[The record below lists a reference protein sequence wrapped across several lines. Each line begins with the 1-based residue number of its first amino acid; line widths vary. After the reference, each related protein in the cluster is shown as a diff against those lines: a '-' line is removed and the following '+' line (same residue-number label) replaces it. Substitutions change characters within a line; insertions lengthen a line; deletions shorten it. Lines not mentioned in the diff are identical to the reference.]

1 MNYPTSPFS
10 SNLKFNNSPVD
21 ISKND
26 ISGELS
32 IAGCSAISLV
42 KEYGSPLFVIDEADF
57 FLRANAWKSALNE
70 SFQGGKLYYAAKS
83 FISIEIAKWLIELD
97 VNLDVCTGG
106 ELAVALAANFPTN
119 RIEFHGNNKSVAE
132 IEMAVS
138 AGVGTIVIDSFIE
151 IERIAQVAK
160 SAGKVQNVYIRLT
173 PGVEAHT
180 HEFISTAHEDVKFG
194 FSIASGAAIAAVE
207 KTLTFDSLNLIGIHC
222 HIGSQIFE
230 VTGFTLA
237 AKRLVA
243 TLAEIKEKF
252 GKALPELNV
261 GGGYGIAYTTAE
273 KSISPQSVLPALA
286 KVIKEECAKLK
297 LDLPIISI
305 EPGRAIVGP
314 TTTTIYEVGT
324 TKLVTLDDATTR
336 NYISVDGGM
345 SDNIRPA
352 LYGAKYSAFLANRE
366 SNAKKTSSRVVG
378 KHCETGDILILDI
391 NLAEDIAPGDLLA
404 FPATGAYGRSMA
416 SNYNH
421 IPRPAVVVV
430 KNGTA
435 RSILRRE
442 NEADLLALEV
452 NQAPRQ
458 LS

>member
-21 ISKND
+21 VSKSD

-106 ELAVALAANFPTN
+106 ELAVALAANFPTD

-207 KTLTFDSLNLIGIHC
+207 KTLTFNSLNLIGIHC

-237 AKRLVA
+237 AQRLVA

-273 KSISPQSVLPALA
+273 KSISPQAVLPALA
-286 KVIKEECAKLK
+286 KAIKEECAKLK